1 MKKALIFLLII
12 QIIMFLCACGTT
24 AEPDPTEDADVAN
37 PQEPVI
43 AEQETVSPELCHH
56 EAWDDHHTC
65 LNCGFVCPHERWKNG
80 ICTLCGAVCPHEEH
94 DAETQLCMVCGE
106 KVWHNFYHGVCA
118 CGAEPDLRTDYL
130 DLKTYFVEQPEQGT
144 LLHVPYQTPNYAYP
158 DGEKN
163 FDKELL
169 VYLPFGYDASK
180 PYDVLLLLHGQYGM
194 PEDYMTRPMD
204 YYDWRSKAVG
214 INLYDYIFANRVS
227 KPVILVAITTRAQVN
242 GSMITETN
250 QEQLIP
256 EIRNNILPCIVEKFS
271 TYAKSSELEDIR
283 DARDHFGFCGIS
295 TGEILAIDCAIL
307 KNLDLF
313 GNFILMS
320 GDGRSKDAVEF
331 LNSEEGRKYPIDYL
345 FSACGT
351 YDLRQRSA
359 TNLYLHMVAHTDA
372 IIEGENTMHL
382 FIQGGHQWCV
392 WFTGLYNALQ
402 LLFPVQA

>member
-1 MKKALIFLLII
+1 
-12 QIIMFLCACGTT
+12 
-24 AEPDPTEDADVAN
+24 
-37 PQEPVI
+37 
-43 AEQETVSPELCHH
+43 
-56 EAWDDHHTC
+56 
-65 LNCGFVCPHERWKNG
+65 
-80 ICTLCGAVCPHEEH
+80 
-94 DAETQLCMVCGE
+94 
-106 KVWHNFYHGVCA
+106 
-118 CGAEPDLRTDYL
+118 
-130 DLKTYFVEQPEQGT
+130 
-144 LLHVPYQTPNYAYP
+144 
-158 DGEKN
+158 
-163 FDKELL
+163 
-169 VYLPFGYDASK
+169 
-180 PYDVLLLLHGQYGM
+180 
-194 PEDYMTRPMD
+194 MTRPMD

-256 EIRNNILPCIVEKFS
+256 EIRNIILPCIVEKFS

-307 KNLDLF
+307 ENLDLF

-402 LLFPVQA
+402 LLFPVQS